1 MMKTE
6 NFIRMREDSSKRKG
20 ERLQMDGDKTVK
32 TYQEE
37 QNMVDGRIMKS
48 VLRTFRGVTLIELM
62 VVLTIF
68 SVVMAGLYSSYS
80 VQMKAGV
87 REYRL
92 AESEMEFQIGKMVLE
107 RDLAM
112 AGYGIADDYS
122 AVTPSFSPR
131 VADAADADPDT
142 LTITGTAL
150 GRDSRATQAWSYT
163 MISSAATASN
173 YYPFA
178 LPASAFQDARENL
191 RPNDVV
197 IYMNPTTRT
206 FLASS
211 VGANSITGKSWLFPF
226 PPSGMNSRPDPLD
239 LGVVVYGLQ
248 TQPTGTA
255 TYAGNPYYTV
265 KYFLGGT
272 RPSYCEPST
281 LNLLRSEDR
290 QTPGT
295 DPGQPLFN
303 CVLDF
308 QVAFGIDK
316 TEDGLIDCWDNGGQT
331 EAAGYL
337 IDVLRARL
345 KQIKVYILVQQ
356 GKMDPN
362 YTSPN
367 TIRVGDASLT
377 SCTGTG
383 VGRTF
388 TFTAAQKNYRWKVL
402 ALSVTPRNIR

>member
-1 MMKTE
+1 MKH
-6 NFIRMREDSSKRKG
+6 G
-20 ERLQMDGDKTVK
+20 EKTVK
-32 TYQEE
+32 IYGEE
-37 QNMVDGRIMKS
+37 QTMIDNKIIRS
-48 VLRTFRGVTLIELM
+48 ELRTHRGVTIIELL
-62 VVLTIF
+62 VVLSIF

-122 AVTPSFSPR
+122 ALATSFTPT
-131 VADAADADPDT
+131 VAAATNANPDT

-150 GRDSRATQAWSYT
+150 GRESRAAQAWSYT
-163 MISSAATASN
+163 MIDSAATTSN

-178 LPASAFQDARENL
+178 TPASTFQDARENL
-191 RPNDVV
+191 RPNDVI

-206 FLASS
+206 LLASS
-211 VGANSITGKSWLFPF
+211 LGANPITNRSWLFPF
-226 PPSGMNSRPDPLD
+226 PQNGAPSRPDPLEM
-239 LGVVVYGLQ
+239 GVVAYGLQ

-255 TYAGNPYYTV
+255 PYADTPYYTV
-265 KYFLGGT
+265 KYSLGGT
-272 RPSYCEPST
+272 PPSYCEPT
-281 LNLLRSEDR
+281 TQNLLRSEDR
-290 QTPGT
+290 QNPAI
-295 DPGQPLFN
+295 DQGQPIFN

-308 QVAFGIDK
+308 QVAFGIDT

-331 EAAGYL
+331 EAAGYPVA
-337 IDVLRARL
+337 VLRTRL

-356 GKMDPN
+356 GKMDLN
-362 YTSPN
+362 YTSPASI
-367 TIRVGDASLT
+367 TVGDGSLNACPLG
-377 SCTGTG
+377 SVGG
-383 VGRTF
+383 VGRIF
-388 TFTAAQKNYRWKVL
+388 PITAALKHYHWKVL